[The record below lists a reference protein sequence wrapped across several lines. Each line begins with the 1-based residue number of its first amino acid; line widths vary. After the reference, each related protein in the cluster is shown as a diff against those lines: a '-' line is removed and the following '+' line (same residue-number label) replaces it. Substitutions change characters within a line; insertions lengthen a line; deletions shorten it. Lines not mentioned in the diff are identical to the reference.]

1 MKKAILMTVIILA
14 VAAVSRAQ
22 TSAVTATITDSDNQT
37 WNNGSY
43 TISFVQS
50 SGNSAP
56 PIWNGTPLDS
66 AHKLFKGFMSPSGVL
81 TVSIPDNNFV
91 TPSGSSWLFVLCP
104 YSSGSC
110 SQVQT
115 PVIGSSVDL
124 SSTLSGGITAP
135 RFPALQGAY
144 GYLDVEVTPIPPPGG
159 FYFNVTNN
167 LQRVWNGS
175 SWQNGGGGGGGGSVG
190 PGTTNY
196 ISCFNTTT
204 SVANCG
210 DAITDIAGVVTIPA
224 VVEIGEGSGPASI
237 ALPSGAASGC
247 PTPVAGSNI
256 VCSDGTLNT
265 LDESLNGAD
274 YVPIVTPIS
283 GSGNPAGSCSAGQVY
298 TDTATGNAWTCKGTA
313 WIFSY
318 INTTNGINAP
328 QFLKSPLLDPVFN
341 SVIYADGFAS
351 SGGSYRGTWSNATA
365 YTAFDTVT
373 FSGIDYITP
382 FGNINIPPN
391 TSFSPGSA
399 FFWVPFNATGVGATA
414 TMADKAFFWA
424 YAQLQLG
431 ATSFSINAGIDVEF
445 GDAIGG
451 YTKNGDWAMPVNTE
465 GYTLSLHGKGRG
477 MTYINQGLTT
487 TAYMVTQAS
496 NAAALGQEIRGITFN
511 ANSLAGGC
519 LSAHIRRSFY
529 EDLVCFNPTQQAG
542 GSIQQAMYFGQSG
555 DGYEVTIRH
564 ILVRTPTFSSLAP
577 AYGTCPVSGGAITF
591 ASCTIT
597 SGGANLN
604 TPPQGLFAYISGT
617 NGGTSHQPCTSMPN
631 QPTFTLASGVLTGMT
646 AGASA
651 GSGCGGT
658 IYFQVFEAG
667 TIPFLYYFGDTDS
680 TVEDVVSTGD
690 ATTACA
696 KDQNA
701 FTHFTHEHQYCRAPF
716 QIQELGHNWH
726 TTIQTDSPVQY
737 ALDLTGGGSI
747 FLDSGYEQAGGAS
760 VQGASDVLVES
771 SATYSYFGPSNC
783 GTLQTAAGYNKFTI
797 KNLGPATTSSAFPTG
812 FAIYGPQLNC
822 DGSNTLWGQLIPG
835 IGPDTTNTSNA
846 VLVDE
851 FACGGGTTGIV
862 GCLGWLISNIGGAP
876 TIGNLASSAN
886 HPGVSAVTSSA
897 TSGQGGTLFLAPAFG
912 NGVPFLPVTVSNW
925 NSEFIAGI
933 QTATNVSWR
942 LGFIGGTFSTAIPT
956 NGVYFRY
963 DTSLSDTHIMI
974 CSDLAGTE
982 TCTSSGQTP
991 TGGAFYDLFM
1001 SSSTV
1006 GTLTFQVG
1014 ANSAVTLCASG
1025 CTINTTLPTVVLGP
1039 GGSIVTQT
1047 TATTSMYLDYFKWSQ
1062 QGLVR

>member
-1 MKKAILMTVIILA
+1 MKRIAFFFVLFAI
-14 VAAVSRAQ
+14 AAGSAHAQ
-22 TSAVTATITDSDNQT
+22 NANATATIVDP
-37 WNNGSY
+37 NG
-43 TISFVQS
+43 
-50 SGNSAP
+50 
-56 PIWNGTPLDS
+56 L
-66 AHKLFKGFMSPSGVL
+66 
-81 TVSIPDNNFV
+81 
-91 TPSGSSWLFVLCP
+91 P
-104 YSSGSC
+104 YSFA
-110 SQVQT
+110 QV
-115 PVIGSSVDL
+115 SV
-124 SSTLSGGITAP
+124 
-135 RFPALQGAY
+135 RLQ
-144 GYLDVEVTPIPPPGG
+144 PPG
-159 FYFNVTNN
+159 V
-167 LQRVWNGS
+167 S
-175 SWQNGGGGGGGGSVG
+175 SPVCGGPNGGGVSDQQVNTNAAGTFTVSLCPNASIVPSSPATTWSFTVSEAGAPPPLGTGPQSFTVLATISSGPQDISSQLNPAAPALSHFGSGGLVG
-190 PGTTNY
+190 PGTPNSV
-196 ISCFNTTT
+196 SCFSTTT
-204 SVANCG
+204 NVQNCPG
-210 DAITDIAGVVTIPA
+210 GATDNSGVFTIPEQ
-224 VVEIGEGSGPASI
+224 VVIGSGPGPASVGFPSGDPANCQPP
-237 ALPSGAASGC
+237 ALGVNFLCSDGINGSFDISASGAPYVPIGPISGIGNPSGAC
-247 PTPVAGSNI
+247 T
-256 VCSDGTLNT
+256 
-265 LDESLNGAD
+265 
-274 YVPIVTPIS
+274 
-283 GSGNPAGSCSAGQVY
+283 AGQVY
-298 TDTATGNAWTCKGTA
+298 TDTSSGNIWSCKSGA

-318 INTTNGINAP
+318 INTTNGINNP
-328 QFLKSPLLDPVFN
+328 QFLKSPLFDPSFN
-341 SVIYADGFAS
+341 SVFYADGFAS
-351 SGGSYRGTWSNATA
+351 SGGSYRGTWNNSTA
-365 YTAFDTVT
+365 YSAFDTVT

-424 YAQLQLG
+424 YAELQLG
-431 ATSFSINAGIDVEF
+431 ATSFGINAGIDVEF

-651 GSGCGGT
+651 GTGCGGT
-658 IYFQVFEAG
+658 IYFQIFEAG
-667 TIPFLYYFGDTDS
+667 TLPFLYFFGDTDS